1 MSTITSNASCN
12 PSSISVTGKKNGSGT
27 ISWSLPTVPAGWAIK
42 SCKLTGTCT
51 ISDSSGKP
59 ATVKVNG
66 TSVSSGVAFTINLGT
81 GNTTT
86 SVAVAAT
93 GPHKNTKSTI
103 TFSNLVYTV
112 DYETSVSYTV
122 TFKDWDGTV
131 LKTETV
137 KEGSSATA
145 PSDPTRDGYKFTGW
159 DVSFNN
165 VTSDLIVTAQYEEV
179 IRHLVARYTANTSG
193 VVPTF
198 NDNYDRIINETETN
212 GIYTVEIHS
221 SEDFSKCIFGGISS
235 ILSIEYLKIT
245 SNVTDMTDM
254 FYNCT
259 SLKQINTTE
268 WDTSNVI
275 KMRNTFQKCTSLTS
289 LDVSLFDVSNV
300 THMDYMFDN
309 CTLLTSVGDLS
320 KWSANNLINTSSM
333 FSYCDR
339 LTSINLSNL
348 KPNALEYIGFMFA
361 DCRRLSR
368 LDLSNLD
375 LNTAISTYNLFT
387 NDYDLIYVNMQN
399 SDYTSVNKIIGAL
412 ISCTLN
418 EPGVLN
424 IKGIDDITQVDVTTA
439 ESKYWNIVGVGPYLV
454 AKYTADTAGVVPTF
468 NSGYVYELT
477 ETENNGIYTVEITS
491 DNDFSSINFK
501 NKNDLLTVEYLKITN
516 AVTNTSY
523 MFYGCS
529 WLASVN
535 GMADWDMSNVTNASY
550 MFEETNITDFK
561 DIVNWNTNK
570 MQNIRN
576 MFYNSGYLESID
588 LRGFNTNNITNMF
601 CLFQNSYKLKSANL
615 DDFVTSN
622 TTNINNMFYY
632 CKRLETLSLNNWD
645 LNGVTTISYF
655 LYFTE
660 MLTNI
665 SMKNSDYNSVNKIIT
680 QLPTRTS
687 DSMGTLN
694 IEGVDD
700 FNQVDIVT
708 AQSKFWNVV
717 NGEPEEPEEPD
728 NNELIQG
735 DINDETGVYEDEVPN
750 VVKTKYIDISDKKQI
765 LVNVLTEDVYVL
777 KCYLYNANKEL
788 VKIIDISADKKR
800 MFGLDLQKLIEEVMN
815 DGNE

>member
-1 MSTITSNASCN
+1 MSIITSNASCN
-12 PSSISVTGKKNGSGT
+12 PLSISVTGKTNGSGT
-27 ISWSLPTVPAGWAIK
+27 ISWSLPTVPTSGTIN

-51 ISDSSGKP
+51 ISESSDNP

-86 SVAVAAT
+86 SVAVTAT

-112 DYETSVSYTV
+112 DYETNVTYTV
-122 TFKDWDGTV
+122 TFKDWDGNV

-145 PSDPTRDGYKFTGW
+145 PSDPIREGYKFIGW
-159 DVSFNN
+159 DKTFSN
-165 VTSDLIVTAQYEEV
+165 VTSNLTVTAQYEEV

-198 NDNYDRIINETETN
+198 NANYDRIINETETN

-245 SNVTDMTDM
+245 SNVTDMSDM

-275 KMRNTFQKCTSLTS
+275 TMRNAFQKCSSLTS
-289 LDVSLFDVSNV
+289 LDVSLFDVSKV
-300 THMDYMFDN
+300 TRMDYMFDN

-320 KWSANNLINTSSM
+320 KWSANNLINTTGM

-348 KPNALEYIGFMFA
+348 KPNALEYIGSMFA
-361 DCRRLSR
+361 ECRRLSQI
-368 LDLSNLD
+368 DLSNLD
-375 LNTAISTYNLFT
+375 LNTAISTYNLFK
-387 NDYDLIYVNMQN
+387 NDYNLIYVNMQN

-412 ISCTLN
+412 IPCTLN

-424 IKGIDDITQVDVTTA
+424 IKGIDDITQVDTTTA
-439 ESKYWNIVGVGPYLV
+439 NSKYWNITLEDEEVQP
-454 AKYTADTAGVVPTF
+454 
-468 NSGYVYELT
+468 S
-477 ETENNGIYTVEITS
+477 YTVTFKDWDGTILKTQIVEKGTSATAPSNPIRTGYEFIGWDAPFDNITS
-491 DNDFSSINFK
+491 DLVVTAQYEEESEEPSEPSSENLFPKFNSDSWAYEEEHEAYLENKKEYDTDVSFETGYYSIYTAYGQLDIIKGKTVKLGVSSIDPNIYIEMGEYRIDNSTLEVIISVGDNESYNLSIRSMSSGYITGSIKGAYLYIIDDLPEITTYTVTFK
-501 NKNDLLTVEYLKITN
+501 
-516 AVTNTSY
+516 
-523 MFYGCS
+523 
-529 WLASVN
+529 
-535 GMADWDMSNVTNASY
+535 DWDGTTLKTQNVEDGASATAPDDPTRDGYVFTGWDIDFSNVTN
-550 MFEETNITDFK
+550 
-561 DIVNWNTNK
+561 
-570 MQNIRN
+570 
-576 MFYNSGYLESID
+576 D
-588 LRGFNTNNITNMF
+588 L
-601 CLFQNSYKLKSANL
+601 
-615 DDFVTSN
+615 
-622 TTNINNMFYY
+622 
-632 CKRLETLSLNNWD
+632 
-645 LNGVTTISYF
+645 
-655 LYFTE
+655 
-660 MLTNI
+660 
-665 SMKNSDYNSVNKIIT
+665 
-680 QLPTRTS
+680 
-687 DSMGTLN
+687 
-694 IEGVDD
+694 
-700 FNQVDIVT
+700 IVT
-708 AQSKFWNVV
+708 AQYEKI
-717 NGEPEEPEEPD
+717 EEPD
-728 NNELIQG
+728 NNELVQG
-735 DINDETGVYEDEVPN
+735 DINDESGAFEDEVSN
-750 VVKTKYIDISDKKQI
+750 VVKTKYIDVSDKKQI
-765 LVNVLTEDVYVL
+765 LVNVLTEDVYIL